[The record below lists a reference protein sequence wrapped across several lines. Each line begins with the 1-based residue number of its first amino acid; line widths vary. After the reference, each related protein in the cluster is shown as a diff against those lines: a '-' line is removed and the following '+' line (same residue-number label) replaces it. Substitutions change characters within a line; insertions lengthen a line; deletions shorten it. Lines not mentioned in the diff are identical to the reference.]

1 MPVQHFVDAGN
12 RLVITKCSGEVSRE
26 EVVTSMEELASRPEF
41 RPDFRQLADLSGVSK
56 LNLGFNDMEAIHR
69 LCDPFSNE
77 GKRAV
82 IAPGHG
88 AIFGLARMYQSLID
102 NENFQVFQTIHEA
115 IVWLGL
121 EVATVNV
128 AIRKADFTANH
139 KLPCKRARGASE
151 K

>member
-26 EVVTSMEELASRPEF
+26 EVMASMEKLRSE
-41 RPDFRQLADLSGVSK
+41 PDFRSDFHQLADLSGVSK

-69 LCDPFSNE
+69 LCDPFSNQ

-82 IAPGHG
+82 IAPGRG
-88 AIFGLARMYQSLID
+88 AVFGLARMYQSLVD
-102 NENFQVFQTIHEA
+102 HENFQVFQTIHEA

-121 EVATVNV
+121 EIATVNV
-128 AIRKADFTANH
+128 AMRKADSTANH
-139 KLPCKRARGASE
+139 KLPRKRARGASE